1 MPSITRTWRFGAA
14 ALLLSAALSAA
25 TAALAAPPAQPQAGG
40 NVTIPLSQNIPSLDG
55 VCSNGEYTDAVSQNF
70 TDLFGATRP
79 IYLKH
84 DGATLYVCAD
94 FIEGSLAT
102 RYAAVYL
109 DPNLSGDLN
118 AQGDDYALEIG
129 ITSAI
134 LNSQK
139 GNGGGGY
146 TSISLSGWNGKAN
159 VGANG
164 ESADWVIPLGLAS
177 SPCTGGFNIGMYHMQ
192 PDAPGVH
199 YGWPSNTFFYSPK
212 TWTTA
217 SLSGYTCAT
226 ATATA
231 TPTSTPAPAPSTPT
245 RTPTMTPTATRTATP
260 TATST
265 TSPSSTP
272 TATPT
277 ATAVPPTPTSTPPP
291 NGQLAYVY
299 QRDAVTAQQFKD
311 LLDNADQ
318 GWTVTL
324 IDTVAAG
331 STDWS
336 SFAAILIADDTGDL
350 ALWPSEPPTTT
361 LAAEAIRDSGKPVLG
376 IGEGG
381 YAFFGRLGSGLGWPN
396 GWHGPD
402 QDIHPEDPLSSFF
415 LIPNNTGPPDPM
427 PLYSA
432 DVNAVSLFMS
442 AVSLRVT
449 ALGVETPA
457 TNHAPL
463 AYETAGCRQL
473 WGFSGNPESM
483 TPNGQALFVNAVR
496 FLLDKQSCESPPVV
510 DPKNCWMPLGKTALP
525 APGTPVQV
533 GDRITYTIQYTVTGV
548 FGCAEVIG
556 DLVDAIPP
564 HTLPI
569 PDSES
574 PGATYLAHEGAW
586 QWTLLGGFSGSASFS
601 VEVTDAACNASRSE
615 PAYGEGSPV
624 TRPIWNQANL
634 RSGAAWFASPLVTHP
649 VACPPVVPAGAQPPW
664 AEDEIGLY
672 PYPLVAG
679 RATEFSVRVRNLT
692 DTVQTMTATFE
703 LAQPI
708 GGLRLGIGLNYAP
721 VVNRNNPRPVTVA
734 PRGYAIVELTDWL
747 PTVSGLACVRVKLEN
762 PAFAPLYTERCL
774 DTTEDL
780 RPGVPDS
787 FVFPVRNP
795 RAGTETIRIAIDNTC
810 PGWQVSAP
818 YSLTLAGGASVNAL
832 TTVTPTAPLG
842 TECHVDVQGWIGE
855 DLIGGYRKIDI
866 PPVHLP
872 RASPPWEEREISTIP
887 IQPVVN
893 VTNSLCVELIN
904 PLTMTKVVTAVFSE
918 ADFGAGIG
926 FTTIA
931 TRVISLPPLSIDRYC
946 VDWFPV
952 YGPGRGLHR
961 CLLVT
966 LKQPGWRDV
975 HSQRNLDVVRPSLAG
990 MRAALF
996 LLTVPNEGVF
1006 IGNNTGGPVG
1016 LSFRVRP
1023 FGLPRDRAIQLAN
1036 VAGGPLPGTLLPGQ
1050 QVRVELRAI
1059 LIGLAQNQLNLPSAG
1074 PVVEDLV
1081 QAQYGDH
1088 VRVEVEVLFDG
1099 QPHGGFTIE
1108 IQPPAQAFLPLVA
1121 R

>member
-1 MPSITRTWRFGAA
+1 MPTITRIGRFGAA
-14 ALLLSAALSAA
+14 ALLLASALSAA
-25 TAALAAPPAQPQAGG
+25 TAALAASPAQPQAGG
-40 NVTIPLSQNIPSLDG
+40 SVTIPLAQNIPSLDG
-55 VCSNGEYTDAVSQNF
+55 ICSNGEYTDAVSQTF
-70 TDLFGATRP
+70 TDIFSTTRA
-79 IYLKH
+79 IFLKH
-84 DGATLYVCAD
+84 DGANVYVCAT
-94 FIEGSLAT
+94 FTLGSLST

-129 ITSAI
+129 MTSST
-134 LNSQK
+134 LNAQK
-139 GNGGGGY
+139 GTGGGGY
-146 TSISLSGWNGKAN
+146 TPISLSGWNGKAN
-159 VGANG
+159 VGAND
-164 ESADWVIPLGLAS
+164 ESAEWVIPLGLAS

-192 PDAPGVH
+192 PAAPGAH
-199 YGWPSNTFFYSPK
+199 FGWPSNTFFYSPK

-217 SLSGYTCAT
+217 SLSSYTCAT

-231 TPTSTPAPAPSTPT
+231 TPTPTHTPT
-245 RTPTMTPTATRTATP
+245 QTATP
-260 TATST
+260 TATGT
-265 TSPSSTP
+265 PVPSSTP
-272 TATPT
+272 T
-277 ATAVPPTPTSTPPP
+277 PTPTSTPQP

-336 SFAAILIADDTGDL
+336 GFTAILIADDTGYL
-350 ALWPSEPPTTT
+350 AAWPAQPPTTT
-361 LAAEAIRDSGKPVLG
+361 LAAEAIRDAGKPVLG

-381 YAFFGRLGSGLGWPN
+381 YAFFGQLGSGLGWPN

-402 QDIHPEDPLSSFF
+402 RDIHPEDPLSSYF
-415 LIPNNTGPPDPM
+415 LIPNNTGPPDSL
-427 PLYSA
+427 PLYTD
-432 DVNAVSLFMS
+432 DVNSVSLFMT
-442 AVSLRVT
+442 AVSPQVT
-449 ALGVETPA
+449 ALGVETP
-457 TNHAPL
+457 TTHHAPL
-463 AYETAGCRQL
+463 AFETAGCKQL
-473 WGFSGNPESM
+473 WGFSGNPEAM
-483 TPNGQALFVNAVR
+483 TPDGQALFVNAVR
-496 FLLDKQSCESPPVV
+496 FLLVKQSCAPPPPI
-510 DPKNCWMPLGKTALP
+510 DPKNCWSPLGKTALP
-525 APGTPVQV
+525 AAGTPVQV
-533 GDRITYTIQYTVTGV
+533 GDRITYTIQYTGSAVLI
-548 FGCAEVIG
+548 GCASLFG
-556 DLVDAIPP
+556 DLVDEIPA
-564 HTLPI
+564 HTLPV
-569 PDSES
+569 PDSATG
-574 PGATYLAHEGAW
+574 GAAYLVHERAFHWSVAGD
-586 QWTLLGGFSGSASFS
+586 TSGSASFS
-601 VEVTDAACNASRSE
+601 VEVTDAACNASLTE
-615 PAYGEGSPV
+615 PAYDAGSPV
-624 TRPIWNQANL
+624 VRPIWNQANL

-679 RATEFSVRVRNLT
+679 RATEFSVRVRNLS

-721 VVNRNNPRPVTVA
+721 VVNRNNPRRVTVA
-734 PRGYAIVELTDWL
+734 PGGYAIVELSDWL
-747 PTVSGLACVRVKLEN
+747 PAVSGLACVRVKLEN

-780 RPGVPDS
+780 RPGVPDT
-787 FVFPVRNP
+787 FIFPVRNP

-872 RASPPWEEREISTIP
+872 HASPPWEEREISTIP

-893 VTNSLCVELIN
+893 VTNTLCVELIN
-904 PLTMTKVVTAVFSE
+904 PLTVTKVVTAVFSE

-990 MRAALF
+990 MRAAMF
-996 LLTVPNEGVF
+996 LLTVPSEGVF
-1006 IGNNTGGPVG
+1006 VGNDTGGTVG
-1016 LSFRVRP
+1016 LSFRIRP
-1023 FGLPRDRAIQLAN
+1023 FGLPPDRAIQLAN
-1036 VAGGPLPGTLLPGQ
+1036 VAGGPLPGTLAPGQ
-1050 QVRVELRAI
+1050 QVHVELRAI
-1059 LIGLAQNQLNLPSAG
+1059 LIGLAQDQMAIPAAG
-1074 PVVEDLV
+1074 PVAEDLV

-1088 VRVEVEVLFDG
+1088 ARVEVEVLFDG
-1099 QPHGGFTIE
+1099 QPHSGFTIE
-1108 IQPPAQAFLPLVA
+1108 IQPPAQAFLPRVA